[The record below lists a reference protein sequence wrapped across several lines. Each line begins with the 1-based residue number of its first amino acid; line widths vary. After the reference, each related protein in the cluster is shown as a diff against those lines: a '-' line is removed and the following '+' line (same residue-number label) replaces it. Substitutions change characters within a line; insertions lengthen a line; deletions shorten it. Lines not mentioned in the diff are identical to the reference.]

1 MKITPICLF
10 CLVSFQLLCDTTTP
24 LRLLSSEKIPYNYS
38 ENEHIQGISIDI
50 VQALLP
56 DQKVAL
62 ETEMLPWPR
71 AFDIAAKTPELLV
84 FTMGKTA
91 ERERMGFS
99 FIGPVSTRQHF
110 LYSIRTDLPEIQS
123 YQDIRRAKLVVA
135 GLRGGW
141 LSSSFKQHGIPVH
154 EVGNYQQGVQML
166 LLDRAQL
173 WLSTDLEAEMHLKLA
188 QTKVPLHPV
197 WLVRCSGNY
206 LGLSPQ
212 TSETTRNTLLQ
223 KYKQWSSGQAPAT
236 LLHKWQKKLGFPLTF
251 SATTGFMLKAKNT
264 LPCPLD

>member
-1 MKITPICLF
+1 MKIKPVCLF
-10 CLVSFQLLCDTTTP
+10 CLVSFQLLCDTVTP

-38 ENEHIQGISIDI
+38 ENEQIQGISIDI

-56 DQKVAL
+56 DQKVAV
-62 ETEMLPWPR
+62 ETEILPWPR
-71 AFDIAAKTPELLV
+71 AFEIAAKTPELLI

-91 ERERMGFS
+91 ERESMGFS

-110 LYSIRTDLPEIQS
+110 LYSIRTDLPVIQS

-141 LSSSFKQHGIPVH
+141 LSSSFKQQGIPVH

-188 QTKVPLHPV
+188 QTRVQLHPV

-212 TSETTRNTLLQ
+212 TSETTRNKLQ
-223 KYKQWSSGQAPAT
+223 QSYKKWSSGPAPT
-236 LLHKWQKKLGFPLTF
+236 SLLNKWQEKLGFALTF
-251 SATTGFMLKAKNT
+251 SATTGFMLQAKNT
-264 LPCPLD
+264 SACPLD